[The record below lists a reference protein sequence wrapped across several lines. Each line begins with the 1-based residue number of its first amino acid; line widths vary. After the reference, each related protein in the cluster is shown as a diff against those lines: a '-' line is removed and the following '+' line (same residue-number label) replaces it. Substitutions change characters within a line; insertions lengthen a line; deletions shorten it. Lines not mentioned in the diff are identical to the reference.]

1 MDAAQATIQ
10 LTGGLGIVLLFLILV
25 LAVFFVYMWFLQR
38 RYFSACQSQQD
49 LLLFSQSP
57 AGLPSGTIRSVLAL
71 LIVTLGLLLIVLS
84 FFQPDRR
91 NAPETITALLGT
103 VIGFYF
109 GSRSAPSGGS
119 DLEGQVQELQTQRNE
134 AVKEKDTSTAN
145 TLISKIQKGVALTR
159 TVAAI
164 LPRDIREKY
173 EGVAGKLEQ
182 GLDVVQTLSAGNPAE
197 AISKGTEIF
206 NQFRA
211 ENPVKDIV
219 TRALGSFASV
229 LPAAVPPLA
238 LITTVVGVTATLIG
252 VTYER
257 WRARVL
263 DLPFSPVAIPP
274 PVVDANT
281 GFTLIIQSE
290 TLKKAFAKE
299 LEDNDRPFMA
309 TVVQM
314 FLEQGDLEIL
324 WKQYPGRFE
333 SRQEFETAVD
343 EFRRAAADIDLRST
357 IDPALV
363 APVGGYDKMVAALQ
377 EIQKTDQSKADLDAV
392 ILAIEA
398 IKEKGGAPKDV
409 FEKVF
414 QEVQA

>member
-1 MDAAQATIQ
+1 MDPAQATIQ
-10 LTGGLGIVLLFLILV
+10 LTGGLGVVLIFLVVV

-57 AGLPSGTIRSVLAL
+57 AGLPSGTVRSVLAL

-109 GSRSAPSGGS
+109 GSRSAGGGG
-119 DLEGQVQELQTQRNE
+119 DLDGQVQELQTQRNE
-134 AVKEKDTSTAN
+134 AVKEKDTSTAH

-164 LPRDIREKY
+164 LPQDVREKY

-182 GLDVVQTLSAGNPAE
+182 GLEVVQTLSAGNPAE
-197 AISKGTEIF
+197 AINKGVEIF
-206 NQFRA
+206 NEFRA

-219 TRALGSFASV
+219 RRALGSFASV
-229 LPAAVPPLA
+229 LPAAVPQLA

-281 GFTLIIQSE
+281 GFTLMIQSD
-290 TLKKAFAKE
+290 TLKRAFARE
-299 LEDNDRPFMA
+299 LADNDRPVMV
-309 TVVQM
+309 TVVKT
-314 FLEQGDLEIL
+314 FLEQGDLEAL

-357 IDPALV
+357 IDPTLV
-363 APVGGYDKMVAALQ
+363 APVGGYDRMVAALQ
-377 EIQKTDQSKADLDAV
+377 EIQKTDQSKADLDAL
-392 ILAIEA
+392 ILAVEA

-409 FEKVF
+409 FDKVF
-414 QEVQA
+414 QEVQS